1 MDDARSGRAQNG
13 GGVRQG
19 ETTMQRRKF
28 LLGVGSTAVAG
39 SALIGSGAFSEVRA
53 QRSVTIQVAEDPN
66 AYLGMDKCRYMGGET
81 PNSSY
86 AHLDGDGHL
95 EIFMNE
101 ENPTIPNSD
110 LGDGINSDSTSW
122 FDNVFQICNQG
133 KQAVCVYIEDDDWPT
148 VESGDDVPSD
158 AVGKRQVDFYYMDE
172 DGRSIVGEDNKLTLT
187 VGECVCIGIKTRSYN
202 LSEGDFAL
210 DALGNEITI
219 IATDS
224 CLEDPQCAETEEIYL
239 TNSSPTENGNEIDG
253 TELLT
258 VDTLDDNAGEA
269 NLTSQQIVNGGTFN
283 QVDSL
288 AATPDGNYLYF
299 YDKTSGHLG
308 RLDTSDLS
316 GNSITDLGE
325 VTNPSGS
332 APDQVVLGAFS
343 PDGTLYVVGQQDDT
357 LWTIDPN
364 VGSNDDPKAT
374 EVGGTVDA
382 SGSDIVFDADTL
394 YLHSNAAEN
403 DFHEIDPS
411 NGDSQGSCDVG
422 EDLTGLAIRD
432 GGIGDI
438 LGSVAEYPSGPS
450 AGEIIKFDRDRCDI
464 NQRYDMKL
472 DGEDYLYESGDM
484 ATGSRCV
491 FEGGFGEN

>member
-1 MDDARSGRAQNG
+1 MK
-13 GGVRQG
+13 
-19 ETTMQRRKF
+19 RRKF
-28 LLGVGSTAVAG
+28 LVGVGSTAAAG
-39 SALIGSGAFSEVRA
+39 SALIGSGAFSRVES
-53 QRSVTIQVAEDPN
+53 QRSLTVQAAEDTR

-133 KQAVCVYIEDDDWPT
+133 KQASCVYIEDDEDWPT

-187 VGECVCIGIKTRSYN
+187 LGECVCIGIKTRSYN
-202 LSEGDFAL
+202 LSEGDSALAAL
-210 DALGNEITI
+210 DDEIQI
-219 IATDS
+219 IATVD
-224 CLEDPQCAETEEIYL
+224 CLEEPECAETEEIYL
-239 TNSSPTENGNEIDG
+239 TNSSPTDENGNEIDG

-258 VDTLDDNAGEA
+258 VDTLDNNAGDA
-269 NLTSQQIVNGGTFN
+269 NLTAQQIVNGGTFN

-288 AATPDGNYLYF
+288 AATPNGDYLYF
-299 YDKTSGHLG
+299 YDKTSGQLG

-332 APDQVVLGAFS
+332 APDEVVLGAFS

-364 VGSNDDPKAT
+364 AGSNDDPEAT

-438 LGSVAEYPSGPS
+438 LGSVAEFPGGPS
-450 AGEIIKFDRDRCDI
+450 PGEIIKFDRDSCGI

-472 DGEDYLYESGDM
+472 DGEDYDYESGDM

-491 FEGGFGEN
+491 FEGGFGGN